1 MVAQASLGTVY
12 LVGAGPG
19 DPDLLTVR
27 AHRLLC
33 TCDALVYDALVP
45 TQLLALPSPDCHKV
59 FVGKRRGRHSVPQQ
73 STNRVLARLAHTHQV
88 IVRLKGGDPFVFGRG
103 AEEAAYLH
111 GLGIPVQVTPGI
123 TAGIAVPAYIGL
135 PVTHREA
142 GSSIT
147 FVTGHE
153 LVNKGR
159 RKVNWHALA
168 TATDTMVIYMG
179 IHSLAAIVAQLL
191 AGGLDAATPAAAIQ
205 QGTTALQR
213 HVIGPIVALPQLV
226 RESGLQAPAI
236 VVVGCVVDQRIP
248 ACAPPLPKADM
259 PIPLPDSTMMTH
271 TQVLQGQDSPWKE

>member
-19 DPDLLTVR
+19 DPDLLTMR

-59 FVGKRRGRHSVPQQ
+59 FVGKRRGHHSVPQQ
-73 STNRVLARLAHTHQV
+73 STNKVLARLARSHST

-111 GLGIPVQVTPGI
+111 GLGISVQVTPGI

-153 LVNKGR
+153 LVDKDRQG
-159 RKVNWHALA
+159 VNWQALA

-205 QGTTALQR
+205 QGTTALQK
-213 HVIGPIVALPQLV
+213 HVVGPVASLPRLV
-226 RESGLQAPAI
+226 RESGLQAPAV
-236 VVVGCVVDQRIP
+236 VVVGRVVDQRIP
-248 ACAPPLPKADM
+248 ACAPPLPKVDM
-259 PIPLPDSTMMTH
+259 PIPFPGPTTATRRS
-271 TQVLQGQDSPWKE
+271 

>member
-1 MVAQASLGTVY
+1 MVVQASPGTVH

-33 TCDALVYDALVP
+33 SCDALVYDALVP
-45 TQLLALPSPDCHKV
+45 AQLLALPSSGCHKV
-59 FVGKRRGRHSVPQQ
+59 FVGKRRGHHSVPQQ
-73 STNRVLARLAHTHQV
+73 STNIVLARLAHTHKV

-111 GLGIPVQVTPGI
+111 ALGIPVQVTPGI

-135 PVTHREA
+135 PLTHRKA

-153 LVNKGR
+153 LVNKER
-159 RKVNWHALA
+159 QRVNWQALA

-179 IHSLAAIVAQLL
+179 IHSLAAIAAQLL
-191 AGGLDAATPAAAIQ
+191 AGGLDAATPAVAIQ
-205 QGTTALQR
+205 QGTTALQK
-213 HVIGPIVALPQLV
+213 HVIGPIAALPRLV
-226 RESGLQAPAI
+226 QESGLQAPAI
-236 VVVGCVVDQRIP
+236 VVVGRVVDQRIP
-248 ACAPPLPKADM
+248 DCAPPLPKVDM
-259 PIPLPDSTMMTH
+259 PIPLPDATTVTSSR
-271 TQVLQGQDSPWKE
+271 VNGQYGVPA

>member
-27 AHRLLC
+27 AHRLLR

-45 TQLLALPSPDCHKV
+45 TQLLALPSPNCRKV
-59 FVGKRRGRHSVPQQ
+59 FVGKRRGHHSVPQQ
-73 STNRVLARLAHTHQV
+73 STNTVLAQLAHTHKL

-111 GLGIPVQVTPGI
+111 ALGIPVQVTPGI

-153 LVNKGR
+153 LVNKVR
-159 RKVNWHALA
+159 QRVNWQALA
-168 TATDTMVIYMG
+168 TATDTLVIYMG
-179 IHSLAAIVAQLL
+179 IHNLAAIVAQLL

-205 QGTTALQR
+205 QGATALQQ
-213 HVIGPIVALPQLV
+213 HVIGPIADLPQRV
-226 RESGLQAPAI
+226 RDSGLQAPAI
-236 VVVGCVVDQRIP
+236 VVVGRVVDQRIP
-248 ACAPPLPKADM
+248 ACAPPLPKVDM
-259 PIPLPDSTMMTH
+259 PIPLPGLAPATR
-271 TQVLQGQDSPWKE
+271 TQVSS

>member
-19 DPDLLTVR
+19 DPDLLTMR
-27 AHRLLC
+27 AHRLLR

-45 TQLLALPSPDCHKV
+45 AQFLALPSPDCHKV
-59 FVGKRRGRHSVPQQ
+59 FVGKRRGHHSIPQQ
-73 STNRVLARLAHTHQV
+73 STNTVLAQLAHTHKV

-103 AEEAAYLH
+103 AEEAAHLH
-111 GLGIPVQVTPGI
+111 ALGIPVQVTPGI

-153 LVNKGR
+153 LVNKVR
-159 RKVNWHALA
+159 QRVNWQALA
-168 TATDTMVIYMG
+168 TATDTLVIYMG
-179 IHSLAAIVAQLL
+179 IHNLAAIVAQLL

-205 QGTTALQR
+205 QGATALQQ
-213 HVIGPIVALPQLV
+213 HVIGPIAALPQRV
-226 RESGLQAPAI
+226 RDSGLQAPAI
-236 VVVGCVVDQRIP
+236 VVVGRVVDQRIP
-248 ACAPPLPKADM
+248 ACAPPLPKVDM
-259 PIPLPDSTMMTH
+259 PIPLPGLVTAARS
-271 TQVLQGQDSPWKE
+271 QAS

>member
-1 MVAQASLGTVY
+1 MVARPSLGTVH

-27 AHRLLC
+27 AHRLLS
-33 TCDALVYDALVP
+33 TCDALVHDALVP
-45 TQLLALPSPDCHKV
+45 AQLLALPPPDCHKV
-59 FVGKRRGRHSVPQQ
+59 FVGKRRGCHSVPQQ
-73 STNRVLARLAHTHQV
+73 ATNKVLARLAHTHKT

-153 LVNKGR
+153 LVDKDR
-159 RKVNWHALA
+159 QRVRWQALA
-168 TATDTMVIYMG
+168 TATDTLVIYMG

-191 AGGLDAATPAAAIQ
+191 AGGLDAATPAAVIQ
-205 QGTTALQR
+205 QGATALQKQ
-213 HVIGPIVALPQLV
+213 VIGPIAALPRLV

-236 VVVGCVVDQRIP
+236 VVVGPVVDHRIP

-259 PIPLPDSTMMTH
+259 PIPLPATVPATWRS
-271 TQVLQGQDSPWKE
+271 

>member
-45 TQLLALPSPDCHKV
+45 TQLLALPSSDCHKV

-73 STNRVLARLAHTHQV
+73 STNRVLAQLAHTHQV

-213 HVIGPIVALPQLV
+213 HVIGPIAALPQLV

-236 VVVGCVVDQRIP
+236 VVVGCVVEQRIP

-259 PIPLPDSTMMTH
+259 PIPLPDSTMITH
-271 TQVLQGQDSPWKE
+271 TQVLQGQDSS

>member
-1 MVAQASLGTVY
+1 MVAQAALGTVY

-45 TQLLALPSPDCHKV
+45 AQLLALPSPDCHKV
-59 FVGKRRGRHSVPQQ
+59 FVGKRRGHHSVPQQ
-73 STNRVLARLAHTHQV
+73 STNVVLAQLAHTHKT

-153 LVNKGR
+153 LVNKER
-159 RKVNWHALA
+159 QRVNWQALA

-205 QGTTALQR
+205 QGTTALQN
-213 HVIGPIVALPQLV
+213 HVIGPITALPRLV

-236 VVVGCVVDQRIP
+236 VVVGRVVDQRIP
-248 ACAPPLPKADM
+248 ACAPPLPKVDM
-259 PIPLPDSTMMTH
+259 PIPVPGPTTA
-271 TQVLQGQDSPWKE
+271 TRRF

>member
-1 MVAQASLGTVY
+1 MVAPASPGTVH

-45 TQLLALPSPDCHKV
+45 AQLLALTAPECHKV
-59 FVGKRRGRHSVPQQ
+59 FVGKRRGHHSVPQQ
-73 STNRVLARLAHTHQV
+73 STNLVLARLAHTHEIV
-88 IVRLKGGDPFVFGRG
+88 VRLKGGDPFVFGRG
-103 AEEAAYLH
+103 AEEAAYLDA
-111 GLGIPVQVTPGI
+111 LGIPVQVTPGI

-153 LVNKGR
+153 LVNKERQG
-159 RKVNWHALA
+159 VNWQALA

-179 IHSLAAIVAQLL
+179 IHSLPSIVDQLL
-191 AGGLDAATPAAAIQ
+191 AGGLDGATPAAAIQ
-205 QGTTALQR
+205 QGATALQK
-213 HVIGPIVALPQLV
+213 HVIGPIAALPQLV

-236 VVVGCVVDQRIP
+236 VVVGRVVDQRIP
-248 ACAPPLPKADM
+248 ACAPPLPKVDM
-259 PIPLPDSTMMTH
+259 PIPIPDPASAPRS
-271 TQVLQGQDSPWKE
+271 QVG

>member
-1 MVAQASLGTVY
+1 MVAPASPGTVH

-45 TQLLALPSPDCHKV
+45 AQLLALTAPECHKV
-59 FVGKRRGRHSVPQQ
+59 FVGKRRGHHSVPQQ
-73 STNRVLARLAHTHQV
+73 STNLVLARLAHTHEIV
-88 IVRLKGGDPFVFGRG
+88 VRLKGGDPFVFGRG
-103 AEEAAYLH
+103 AEEAAYLDA
-111 GLGIPVQVTPGI
+111 LGIPVQVTPGI

-153 LVNKGR
+153 LVNKERQG
-159 RKVNWHALA
+159 VNWQALA

-179 IHSLAAIVAQLL
+179 IHSLPSIVDQLL
-191 AGGLDAATPAAAIQ
+191 AGGLDGATPAAAIQ
-205 QGTTALQR
+205 QGATALQK
-213 HVIGPIVALPQLV
+213 HVIGPIAALPQRV

-236 VVVGCVVDQRIP
+236 VVVGRVVDQRIP
-248 ACAPPLPKADM
+248 ACAPPLPKVDM
-259 PIPLPDSTMMTH
+259 PIPLPGSAPAARTRTC
-271 TQVLQGQDSPWKE
+271 

>member
-59 FVGKRRGRHSVPQQ
+59 FVGKRRGHHSVPQQ
-73 STNRVLARLAHTHQV
+73 STNKVLARLAHTHKT

-153 LVNKGR
+153 LVDKDR
-159 RKVNWHALA
+159 QRVNWQALA
-168 TATDTMVIYMG
+168 TATDTMVVYMG

-205 QGTTALQR
+205 QGTTALQK
-213 HVIGPIVALPQLV
+213 HVVGPIAALPRLV

-236 VVVGCVVDQRIP
+236 VVVGRVVDQRIP
-248 ACAPPLPKADM
+248 ACAPPLPNVDM
-259 PIPLPDSTMMTH
+259 PIPLPGPTTA
-271 TQVLQGQDSPWKE
+271 TRRA